1 MSETGGQSEPQM
13 TPASPNE
20 TGTQVVDTSATPTP
34 APEPPKSPEAPVAK
48 ITYATQEP
56 DAGWMGTIQSLMAT
70 VVIAVFVI
78 TFIVQ
83 AFQIPSESMQ
93 NTLLIGDYLLVD
105 KEHYG
110 PGGHW
115 NWLIPYQKIKR
126 DDIIV
131 FRYPLNPTQHFV
143 KRVIGVPGDHIRL
156 INKQLFVN
164 GQLQTEPYVIH
175 SERIIRPFRDNFPVG
190 DRAQEHLNWKWSEE
204 IDRLTEE
211 GQLIVPE
218 GYYFAMG
225 DNRDESSDSRY
236 WGFVPRE
243 NIIGRPLFIYWSVKE
258 RNPAEVDVDDEQPDG
273 KLTRLASRVSHGW
286 KDMRWNRMFTLIR

>member
-1 MSETGGQSEPQM
+1 MNETGGQSEPQL
-13 TPASPNE
+13 TSSTLPPGEASADAATSPAIPAE
-20 TGTQVVDTSATPTP
+20 PVLVDPSQ
-34 APEPPKSPEAPVAK
+34 PVAK
-48 ITYATQEP
+48 ITYVTHDP
-56 DAGWMGTIQSLMAT
+56 DAGWMGTIQSLVAT

-110 PGGHW
+110 PGGRW
-115 NWLIPYQKIKR
+115 SWLIPYQKIKHG
-126 DDIIV
+126 DIIV

-143 KRVIGVPGDHIRL
+143 KRVIGVPGDHVRL
-156 INKQLFVN
+156 INKQVFVN
-164 GQLQTEPYVIH
+164 GQPQVEPYVVH
-175 SERIIRPFRDNFPVG
+175 SDRIIRPFRDNFPEG
-190 DRAQEHLNWKWSEE
+190 DRAPEHLNWKWSEE
-204 IDRLTEE
+204 IDRLTER

-236 WGFVPRE
+236 WGFVPEE
-243 NIIGRPLFIYWSVKE
+243 NIIGRPLFIYWSVRE
-258 RNPAEVDVDDEQPDG
+258 RNLGEADVDDLHAGD
-273 KLTRLASRVSHGW
+273 KLTGLESRISRGW
-286 KDMRWNRMFTLIR
+286 KSMRWNRMFTLIR

>member
-1 MSETGGQSEPQM
+1 M
-13 TPASPNE
+13 TPPSQPDPGTEVVSSAS
-20 TGTQVVDTSATPTP
+20 SP
-34 APEPPKSPEAPVAK
+34 APDAKPPDAPVARM
-48 ITYATQEP
+48 TYVTHEP

-110 PGGHW
+110 PAGHW
-115 NWLIPYQKIKR
+115 NWLIPYQKIQHG
-126 DDIIV
+126 DIIV
-131 FRYPLNPTQHFV
+131 FRYPINPTQHFV

-156 INKQLFVN
+156 INKQVFVN
-164 GQLQTEPYVIH
+164 GHALNEPYVIH
-175 SERIIRPFRDNFPVG
+175 SERIIRPFRDNFPDG
-190 DRAQEHLNWKWSEE
+190 DRAAEHLSWKWTEQL
-204 IDRLTEE
+204 DRLTED

-243 NIIGRPLFIYWSVKE
+243 NIIGRPLFIYWSIRE
-258 RNPAEVDVDDEQPDG
+258 RPQTEVDVDDEQSNG
-273 KLTRLASRVSHGW
+273 KLTRLASRISRGW
-286 KDMRWNRMFTLIR
+286 KSMRWNRMFTLIR

>member
-1 MSETGGQSEPQM
+1 VNEIEGQSAPENS
-13 TPASPNE
+13 SPVPLHDE
-20 TGTQVVDTSATPTP
+20 TGTEVTAP
-34 APEPPKSPEAPVAK
+34 APAPVEPAPTNTAQPIAR
-48 ITYATQEP
+48 ITYASHEP
-56 DAGWMGTIQSLMAT
+56 DPGWMGTIQSLMAT

-110 PGGHW
+110 PGGSWH
-115 NWLIPYQKIKR
+115 WLIPYQKIKFG
-126 DDIIV
+126 DIIV
-131 FRYPLNPTQHFV
+131 FRYPLNPAQHFV

-156 INKQLFVN
+156 LNKQVFVN
-164 GQLQTEPYVIH
+164 GHPLKEPYVVH
-175 SERIIRPFRDNFPVG
+175 SERVIRSFRDNFPEG
-190 DRAQEHLNWKWSEE
+190 DRAPEHLNWRWSEQ

-211 GQLIVPE
+211 GQLIVPD

-236 WGFVPRE
+236 WGFVPKE
-243 NIIGRPLFIYWSVKE
+243 NIIGRPLFIYWSVQE
-258 RNPAEVDVDDEQPDG
+258 RNPSEVDVEDDQPGD
-273 KLTRLASRVSHGW
+273 KLTRLTSRVSRSW
-286 KDMRWNRMFTLIR
+286 KSMRWKRMFTLIR

>member
-1 MSETGGQSEPQM
+1 M
-13 TPASPNE
+13 TPASAPNE
-20 TGTQVVDTSATPTP
+20 SGTQVGGNSVTTTPVL
-34 APEPPKSPEAPVAK
+34 ESPKSPEVPVAK
-48 ITYATQEP
+48 ISYATPEP

-126 DDIIV
+126 GDIIV
-131 FRYPLNPTQHFV
+131 FRYPVNPTQHFV
-143 KRVIGVPGDHIRL
+143 KRVIGIPGDHIRL
-156 INKQLFVN
+156 INKQVFVN
-164 GQLQTEPYVIH
+164 GHPQSEPYVIH
-175 SERIIRPFRDNFPVG
+175 SERIVRSFRDNFPVG
-190 DRAQEHLNWKWSEE
+190 DRAPEHLNWRWSEE

-258 RNPAEVDVDDEQPDG
+258 RAPGDVDIDDEQPDG
-273 KLTRLASRVSHGW
+273 KLARLASRVSHGW
-286 KDMRWNRMFTLIR
+286 KAMRWNRMFTLIR